1 MVYGRATGNKNA
13 IFSDEGILNTQLAN
27 DERANLSERQLNRLM
42 QDTDFSDVAVKATEF
57 SQSLQNV
64 EREMKEVNA
73 DSENYKEQMNNLA
86 YAIDLARDKLSEFDA
101 LNIASDDMID
111 SISNDL
117 TSLETKIRANGKA
130 SDDVEKE
137 IAELIGMI
145 NRLGKSA
152 KDMNPQA
159 FRQAMLGAGDLV
171 DKKKGNVD
179 FVQTQAN
186 RAEENALDAQKN
198 IDSQQQIKGILD
210 TLNAVQQ
217 LTFA

>member
-1 MVYGRATGNKNA
+1 MAYGRATGNKNA
-13 IFSDEGILNTQLAN
+13 IFSDEGVLNTQLAN

-42 QDTDFSDVAVKATEF
+42 QDTDFSDVAEKAKEF

-64 EREMKEVNA
+64 ERLMKEVNA
-73 DSENYKEQMNNLA
+73 DSGEYDEQMHNLA
-86 YAIDLARDKLSEFDA
+86 HAIDLAGDKLAEFDA
-101 LNIASDDMID
+101 LNVASDDMIE
-111 SISNDL
+111 SILGDL
-117 TSLETKIRANGKA
+117 SSLETKIRAGGEA
-130 SDDVEKE
+130 SDEAEKQ
-137 IAELIGMI
+137 IAELISMI
-145 NRLGKSA
+145 GRLGKSA

-179 FVQTQAN
+179 FVQTQRN